1 MEITVTIH
9 ESRQPI
15 AIMKL
20 KGEINAATYM
30 EVVNKAQELFDNP
43 ARHLIIDLSEVSTV
57 SSSGLVGLHKI
68 ALVYSGTPQEMDTD
82 TQNPRPDFTHS
93 SDARKFVK
101 LLAPTPEVDEALRMA
116 GLRLFFKIYTD
127 LDSAIQSF

>member
-9 ESRQPI
+9 ESSQPI

-30 EVVNKAQELFDNP
+30 DVVNKAQELFDNP
-43 ARHLIIDLSEVSTV
+43 ARHLIIDLSEISSV

-68 ALVYSGTPQEMDTD
+68 ALVYSGVQQEMNTA

-93 SDARKFVK
+93 GDARKFVK
-101 LLAPTPEVDEALRMA
+101 LLNPQPAVDEALRLA
-116 GLRLFFKIYTD
+116 GLRLFFKVYNN
-127 LDSAIQSF
+127 LEKAIQSF